1 MKPELRSKIGKKTL
15 SKNRMATAMLSA
27 LTTLM
32 IAGCAGTPDNQDEL
46 DPMARENAIF
56 NCKKSLQEKK
66 KARFATLS
74 PIVKRVLG
82 DNQILGEFERPPTP
96 GQIGRA
102 IRRFPLAGDSGG
114 TWGTE
119 KEAHLRTVSARVEK
133 LPATEK
139 DPEGTELLVFSFG
152 QPGRVY
158 SFPLTSL
165 SSQSFGKAYA
175 GGLGG
180 KFRTDSLQIRVI
192 DEHHVLVIATG
203 GGTSKKDATQPDSL
217 FYPRDI
223 YAVVRTYLEQS
234 YSEETATQL
243 SDYPVFGPGLDET
256 RCDQ

>member
-1 MKPELRSKIGKKTL
+1 MKHEHQDDLRKLLTRSSKVLAMSGLVIGL
-15 SKNRMATAMLSA
+15 LSA
-27 LTTLM
+27 CSSSPT
-32 IAGCAGTPDNQDEL
+32 DQEDL

-66 KARFATLS
+66 KARFATLP

-82 DNQILGEFERPPTP
+82 DNQVLGDFERPPTP

-133 LPATEK
+133 LSATEK

-165 SSQSFGKAYA
+165 NSQSFGKGYA

-203 GGTSKKDATQPDSL
+203 GGTAKKDANQADSL

-234 YSEETATQL
+234 YAEETATQL